1 MDKEA
6 QVRFQRA
13 FDVVRDCGGYVDA
26 DIAKIENSE
35 LTGVSVEADIDGN
48 GSEVLTYKHF
58 YEKPNAHG
66 SCGLFGRII
75 LREDTT
81 DRTFLLD
88 AYRHSQRDGDAFD
101 YRPKIEPVLPENLF
115 VLEQVEVAL
124 GRMMLL
130 EDEQ

>member
-6 QVRFQRA
+6 QGRFQRA

-26 DIAKIENSE
+26 DIAKIEDSE
-35 LTGVSVEADIDGN
+35 LLGVSVETDIDNN

-58 YEKPNAHG
+58 YDKPDTQG

-75 LREDTT
+75 LREDTA
-81 DRTFLLD
+81 DRTFVLD
-88 AYRHSQRDGDAFD
+88 AYRYSQKDGDAFD
-101 YRPKIEPVLPENLF
+101 YLPKAEPVVPENLF
-115 VLEQVEVAL
+115 VLNRIEMAL

-130 EDEQ
+130 EDE